1 MSALDW
7 VNTGASVFTA
17 LGTVGAFAVGGVVL
31 YRDRKATAEQ
41 RQEAV
46 TRAEMER
53 RRQASFVTAW
63 AVSTDSEHYDR
74 SGLNFGVGQAP
85 KIEYAVLNNSDG
97 PISDVVLFVPVP
109 TGRETG
115 PRGNLNVG
123 FLAPQSERKVKEPSS
138 PDLRLQFSVPNPIPI
153 FFTDTQGIVW
163 FRDGQGALYE
173 WSDDINARLSEPSA
187 IVEPAEAARGI
198 PGVTPGAADA

>member
-41 RQEAV
+41 RQEAA

-63 AVSTDSEHYDR
+63 GVSTDSEHYDR
-74 SGLNFGVGQAP
+74 SGPNFAVGQPP
-85 KIEYAVLNNSDG
+85 KIQYTVLNNSDG
-97 PISDVVLFVPVP
+97 PISDVVLYVPVP

-123 FLAPQSERKVKEPSS
+123 FLAPQSERRVKEPSS
-138 PDLRLQFSVPNPIPI
+138 HDLRLQFSVPSPIPI

-173 WSDDINARLSEPSA
+173 WSDDIDARLSKPLA
-187 IVEPAEAARGI
+187 IVEPEAAPGGLPGGAAGSRGI
-198 PGVTPGAADA
+198 